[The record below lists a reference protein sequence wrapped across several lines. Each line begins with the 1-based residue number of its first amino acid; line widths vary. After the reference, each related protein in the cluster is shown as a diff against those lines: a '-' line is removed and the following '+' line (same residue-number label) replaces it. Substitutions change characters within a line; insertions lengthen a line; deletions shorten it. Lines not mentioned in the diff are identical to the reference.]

1 MEFITGYTRI
11 KDKSIIRDNEILFS
25 GDELLLD
32 DWMTTAYSSLKI
44 DYPRFYKMDRLSK
57 LGFLASELLLNDD
70 AFKQYD
76 GEAVAIILA
85 NKHASLDTDKR
96 YYEVSKTVPSP
107 ALFVY
112 TLPNIV
118 IGEIAIRFGLKGENG
133 FFVSESFEAET
144 LKEYVFQVLSQP
156 FVSACVAG
164 WVDVMDE
171 HHDVLVYLVEK
182 QSRGLNLPHTAEQ
195 LNLLYRK

>member
-1 MEFITGYTRI
+1 MECITGYTRI
-11 KDKSIIRDNEILFS
+11 KDRLISRDNETLFNKKQV
-25 GDELLLD
+25 LLD
-32 DWMTTAYSSLKI
+32 DWLAIAYTSLKI

-57 LGFLASELLLNDD
+57 LGFLASELLLNDG
-70 AFKQYD
+70 ALQNYN
-76 GEAVAIILA
+76 GEGVSIILA
-85 NKHASLDTDKR
+85 NKHASLDTDKK
-96 YYEVSKTVPSP
+96 YYDVSKTVPSP

-118 IGEIAIRFGLKGENG
+118 IGEIAIRHRLKGENA
-133 FFVSESFEAET
+133 FFVSESFDAET
-144 LKEYVFQVLSQP
+144 LEAYAHQVLNQP
-156 FVSACVAG
+156 FVTACVAG

-195 LNLLYRK
+195 LNVLYRK

>member
-1 MEFITGYTRI
+1 MECITGYTRI
-11 KDKSIIRDNEILFS
+11 KDKCFIRDGKILFN
-25 GDELLLD
+25 DDVFLLD
-32 DWMTTAYSSLKI
+32 DWLARAYSSLEI
-44 DYPRFYKMDRLSK
+44 DYPRFYKMDHLSK
-57 LGFLASELLLNDD
+57 LGFLASELLV
-70 AFKQYD
+70 KD
-76 GEAVAIILA
+76 GALLKYRNEAVAIILA

-96 YYEVSKTVPSP
+96 YSAVSKTVPSP

-118 IGEIAIRFGLKGENG
+118 TGEIAIRHGLKGENA
-133 FFVSESFEAET
+133 FFVSESFEPET
-144 LKEYVFQVLSQP
+144 LKEYVQQVLNQP

-171 HHDVLVYLVEK
+171 HHDVLLYLVEK

>member
-11 KDKSIIRDNEILFS
+11 KDKSIIRDNETLFS
-25 GDELLLD
+25 DHVLVLD
-32 DWMTTAYSSLKI
+32 DWMTAAYSSLKI

-57 LGFLASELLLNDD
+57 LGFLASELLLDNG
-70 AFKQYD
+70 AFKQYNV
-76 GEAVAIILA
+76 EAIAIVLA
-85 NKHASLDTDKR
+85 NKHASLDTDNK
-96 YYEVSKTVPSP
+96 YFEASKTVPSP

-118 IGEIAIRFGLKGENG
+118 IGEIAIRQGLKGENG

-144 LKEYVFQVLSQP
+144 LKEYVHQVLSQP

-164 WVDVMDE
+164 WVDVMEE

-182 QSRGLNLPHTAEQ
+182 QSRGLNLSHTAEQ

>member
-11 KDKSIIRDNEILFS
+11 KDKSIIRNNDILFS
-25 GDELLLD
+25 DNELLLD
-32 DWMTTAYSSLKI
+32 DWMTRAYSFFKI

-57 LGFLASELLLNDD
+57 LGFLASELLLNDG
-70 AFKQYD
+70 AFRQYNS
-76 GEAVAIILA
+76 EAVAIILA
-85 NKHASLDTDKR
+85 NKHASLDTDKK
-96 YYEVSKTVPSP
+96 YYEASKTVPSP

-118 IGEIAIRFGLKGENG
+118 IGEIAIRHGVKGENG
-133 FFVSESFEAET
+133 FFVSESFDAET
-144 LKEYVFQVLSQP
+144 LKEYVHQVLSQP

-182 QSRGLNLPHTAEQ
+182 QSRRLNLPHTAEQ